1 VSEFDDPGLDELQR
15 QLDAAFASTRPRRGF
30 EDELWRRLDARRP
43 WWRRVRLPA
52 APRALPALGG
62 LVGVVLVGFLVVTLV
77 SSGALRGHGSGATS
91 SAAQPAGRATEAL
104 PFGPLPR
111 PLAISASM
119 APSGAAGQ
127 AAQVPT
133 RVPDS
138 AGLPSVPPRL
148 PVYRYPASTGPPN
161 GAVLEQASLPAGLET
176 AYYPARQPAEAV
188 NEVRVAG
195 PSGRSQQPEV
205 TVTRARIVY
214 VAVTDGSVGYLEP
227 AYELSGNGTIGD
239 TTTPFSVRVSA
250 LAASAL
256 R

>member
-1 VSEFDDPGLDELQR
+1 MNEFDDPGLDELQR

-30 EDELWRRLDARRP
+30 ETELWRRLEARRP
-43 WWRRVRLPA
+43 WWRRVRLP

-62 LVGVVLVGFLVVTLV
+62 LVGVLLVGFVVVTLV
-77 SSGALRGHGSGATS
+77 SSGALRGHGPGGAS
-91 SAAQPAGRATEAL
+91 SAAQPAGRATQAL
-104 PFGPLPR
+104 AFGPLPR
-111 PLAISASM
+111 PGAIPASVTAPGGFGLAPAIA
-119 APSGAAGQ
+119 
-127 AAQVPT
+127 T
-133 RVPDS
+133 RGPDS

-148 PVYRYPASTGPPN
+148 PVYRYTASTGPPN
-161 GAVLEQASLPAGLET
+161 GTVLEQASLPAGLET

-227 AYELSGNGTIGD
+227 AYELSGSGTIGD